1 MSGAELQTVDVNG
14 REIAVLA
21 TPSFASGRPAN
32 PARGGPC
39 GLFWLPGYKS
49 DMASTKAFALADFA
63 VGRFGCTRFDYS
75 GHGRSGG
82 RFEDGTVGDWLDDA
96 AAVFTQVTAGP
107 QVVIGSSMGG
117 YIALLLLRRLME
129 QAPEHAA
136 RIKAMV
142 LIAPAWDMTEELMW
156 KAFSDEQKAA
166 LLADGYYQRPSE
178 YGEPY
183 TITKRLI
190 EEGRDHLMAGKPFDP
205 GRPVHVFQGMLD
217 DSVPPEHT
225 RRLRD
230 EVLTGGWVRLV
241 EVADGDHRLSR
252 DQDIKALC
260 EVVAE
265 LAEDGGALRA

>member
-21 TPSFASGRPAN
+21 TRTPRE
-32 PARGGPC
+32 GGT
-39 GLFWLPGYKS
+39 GFFWLPGYKS

-82 RFEDGTVGDWLDDA
+82 RFEDGTIGNWLDDA
-96 AAVFTQVTAGP
+96 AAVFTRVTAGP

-117 YIALLLLRRLME
+117 YIALLLLARLMAD
-129 QAPEHAA
+129 APEHAA

-166 LLADGYYQRPSE
+166 LFEDGYYQRPSE

-190 EEGRDHLMAGKPFDP
+190 EEGRLHLIASKPFNP
-205 GRPVHVFQGMLD
+205 GRPVHVFQGLLD
-217 DSVPPEHT
+217 DAVPPAHT
-225 RRLRD
+225 RRLL
-230 EVLTGGWVRLV
+230 ELLPGGQVTLV
-241 EVADGDHRLSR
+241 EVPDGDHRLSR

-260 EVVAE
+260 EAVAK
-265 LAEDGGALRA
+265 LAVET

>member
-1 MSGAELQTVDVNG
+1 MSGAELQTLDVNG

-21 TPSFASGRPAN
+21 TRTPKPDGT
-32 PARGGPC
+32 

-82 RFEDGTVGDWLDDA
+82 RFEDGTIGDWLDDA
-96 AAVFTQVTAGP
+96 AAVFTKVTAGP
-107 QVVIGSSMGG
+107 QIVTGSSMGG
-117 YIALLLLRRLME
+117 YIALLLLRRLMA
-129 QAPEHAA
+129 QSPADAA
-136 RIKAMV
+136 RIKAIV

-166 LLADGYYQRPSE
+166 LLADGQYLRPSE

-183 TITKRLI
+183 TITKQLI
-190 EEGRDHLMAGKPFDP
+190 EEGRSHLMAGKPFDP
-205 GRPVHVFQGMLD
+205 GRPVHIFQGLRD
-217 DSVPPEHT
+217 DAVPPAHT
-225 RRLRD
+225 RRLV
-230 EVLTGGWVRLV
+230 EMMPGGRVTLV

-252 DQDIKALC
+252 DEDIKALC
-260 EVVAE
+260 AVVAT
-265 LAEDGGALRA
+265 LARG